1 MIFRLFNTSLGILT
15 LIFLSLPFLSISCND
30 IPLIKTNGI
39 ELLTENEL
47 KADTFGKDFLKEN
60 ENSGE
65 TSEKSENADGNE
77 GEVSEKKENK
87 FSLKE
92 INIIMMV
99 FAALVILSIVLGL
112 IVKPENLLISGV
124 LNFIA
129 LIVIVTVPIL
139 FNLKMGDN
147 KSFEYKDLKLSLDLN
162 LELGFWLIVF
172 SLLIAGITS
181 VMAKGRIKR
190 KQELE
195 ETYNAIRNQINNNQI
210 NPLS

>member
-47 KADTFGKDFLKEN
+47 KADTFGKDFLKGEKDSEETTEDLEN
-60 ENSGE
+60 GTE
-65 TSEKSENADGNE
+65 E
-77 GEVSEKKENK
+77 GQGKTPKKDKE

-92 INIIMMV
+92 INIIMIV
-99 FAALVILSIVLGL
+99 FVGLVILSIILGL
-112 IVKPENLLISGV
+112 ILKPEKLLISGV

-129 LIVIVTVPIL
+129 LIVILMVPIL
-139 FNLKMGDN
+139 FNVKLGDN
-147 KSFEYKDLKLSLDLN
+147 KSFEYKDLKLSLELN